1 MRKSAAILVVLATI
15 VSLTAC
21 VASGSS
27 AQTTPTAAPTE
38 APVGTAEPTPESA
51 DEPAETEPTEA
62 PEAPEATDETASGSN
77 ILIAY
82 FSRVGNMNYEEGV
95 DATTSASVN
104 LDDGLAGNAELL
116 AHMAQEVTGGDLFF
130 IETVDKYPA
139 QYRATTDQAKTEQND
154 NVRPEIASHVD
165 NMDAYDTIILIYP
178 NWWGD
183 LPMPVFTF
191 LGEYDFSGKTILPL
205 CTHEGSGLSRT
216 ESTIADLFPEAT
228 VLDGLPVRGGNAA
241 SAQADVENWITS
253 SGILS

>member
-38 APVGTAEPTPESA
+38 APTETAAPTPEPVDTSEGDEVESDEKIEPA
-51 DEPAETEPTEA
+51 DEPE
-62 PEAPEATDETASGSN
+62 SGSN

-154 NVRPEIASHVD
+154 NTRPELASHVD
-165 NMDAYDTIILIYP
+165 NMDAYDTVILVYP

-183 LPMPVFTF
+183 LPMAVFTF
-191 LGEYDFSGKTILPL
+191 LEEYDFSGKTILPL

-216 ESTIADLFPEAT
+216 ESTITDLFPEAT
-228 VLDGLPVRGGNAA
+228 VLDGLSVRGGNAA
-241 SAQADVENWITS
+241 SAQADVANWITS

>member
-1 MRKSAAILVVLATI
+1 MRKITALLAVFVMI
-15 VSLTAC
+15 VSLAAC
-21 VASGSS
+21 GTNSGSTQ
-27 AQTTPTAAPTE
+27 ATPTAAPTE
-38 APVGTAEPTPESA
+38 VPTEAPAPTPESV
-51 DEPAETEPTEA
+51 DEPTEA
-62 PEAPEATDETASGSN
+62 EPTQTPAAPEVTDEPESGSN

-104 LDDGLAGNAELL
+104 LGDGLTGNAELL
-116 AHMAQEVTGGDLFF
+116 AHMAQDVTGGDLFF

-139 QYRATTDQAKTEQND
+139 QYRATTDQAKAEQNNAD
-154 NVRPEIASHVD
+154 RPELASHVE
-165 NMDAYDTIILIYP
+165 NMDSYDTVILIYP

-216 ESTIADLFPEAT
+216 ESTIANLFPEAT
-228 VLDGLPVRGGNAA
+228 VLDGLSVRGGNAA
-241 SAQADVENWITS
+241 SAQADVENWIAS

>member
-1 MRKSAAILVVLATI
+1 MRKSAAILAVLAII

-21 VASGSS
+21 GASGSA
-27 AQTTPTAAPTE
+27 AQASPTAAPTE
-38 APVGTAEPTPESA
+38 VPAEMSAPTPESVDEAAEA
-51 DEPAETEPTEA
+51 DPTEA
-62 PEAPEATDETASGSN
+62 PEAPEATDEPASGSN

-116 AHMAQEVTGGDLFF
+116 AHMAQETTGGDLFF

-154 NVRPEIASHVD
+154 NARPEIASHVD
-165 NMDAYDTIILIYP
+165 NMDAYDTVILVYP

-183 LPMPVFTF
+183 LPMAVFTF
-191 LGEYDFSGKTILPL
+191 LEEYDFSGKTILPL

-228 VLDGLPVRGGNAA
+228 VLDGLSVRGGKAA